1 MANKLK
7 YFKQNPGN
15 AAFCY
20 YRYSSKAQRDVSI
33 EQQKQE
39 VHKYAEKMGLIIP
52 EGYEFED
59 RCLTGTCMEERPGLQ
74 HMLYEIQHKRP
85 AYLIV
90 WALNRLSRSEI
101 DTKVITTQLW
111 YAGVNIQSVTE
122 ALPEDEVFKSV
133 IICLRAHEAQGFIEG
148 HTKNVLRGLN
158 DNAKNALSN
167 GIQVLGFKAKAGARY
182 EIDEETAPIVK
193 KIFTEYAEGKPLQKI
208 ADELNEAGL
217 RTVKGN
223 KFVVNSLAHILRNRA
238 YIGEYKYG
246 EYCIEDGMPRIIS
259 EELFYAAEKML
270 QKNRRGGK
278 KAAQKLNP
286 SENDVDFWLTSH
298 IYCGECGA
306 PLHGTS
312 GTGKS
317 GKTHYYYTCLNHKK
331 HKCSLK
337 NKQKKLLES
346 IVEYVINKKLQDP
359 FIRLCIAKMCYDYY
373 QEHNS
378 DNGAYLEA
386 LKSKLKTVNEGLS
399 NFAKAIAKGIFN
411 ETTQQAMLD
420 LENQK
425 QFLKEQIEAEELKEK
440 YEIKL
445 ETIVRYFDSF
455 YKDFDD
461 VDIKQRVLDLFVDK
475 ILIYEDKLVITF
487 HFLDD
492 NKELSYKEMEETL
505 ENEAFIMSMMGDTGD
520 WKEPTAKSK
529 TKKKD
534 STDFFQ

>member
-20 YRYSSKAQRDVSI
+20 YRYSSDAQRDVSI
-33 EQQKQE
+33 EQQKRAAHE
-39 VHKYAEKMGLIIP
+39 YAEKN
-52 EGYEFED
+52 GYVIVEEFED
-59 RCLTGTCMEERPGLQ
+59 RAKSGTCTENRPGLQ
-74 HMLYEIQHKRP
+74 HMLYEIEHKHP
-85 AYLIV
+85 ACLIV
-90 WALNRLSRSEI
+90 WKTDRLSRSTI
-101 DTKVITTQLW
+101 DANVIRVQLW
-111 YAGVNIQSVTE
+111 YAGVKMATVAE
-122 ALPEDEVFKSV
+122 ALPEDEALKNIFLD
-133 IICLRAHEAQGFIEG
+133 IYAYMAQNFIEG

-158 DNAKNALSN
+158 YNAQNALFNGHKILGYKGESN
-167 GIQVLGFKAKAGARY
+167 KRY

-259 EELFYAAEKML
+259 DELFYAAEKML

-337 NKQKKLLES
+337 NKKKKLLES

-359 FIRLCIAKMCYDYY
+359 FIRLCIAEMCYDYY

-378 DNGAYLEA
+378 DNGAYLES
-386 LKSKLKTVNEGLS
+386 LKHKLKTVNDRLN
-399 NFAKAIAKGIFN
+399 NFARAIGEGIFN
-411 ETTQQAMLD
+411 KTTQQAMCD

-425 QFLKEQIEAEELKEK
+425 HFLEEQIETEELKEK
-440 YEIKL
+440 YDIQL
-445 ETIVRYFDSF
+445 NTIVRYFDSF

-475 ILIYEDKLVITF
+475 ILIYEDKIVIAF

-492 NKELSYKEMEETL
+492 NQELSYKEMEETL
-505 ENEAFIMSMMGDTGD
+505 ENEAFIMSMMGDTGN
-520 WKEPTAKSK
+520 WKEPTTKSK

>member
-1 MANKLK
+1 
-7 YFKQNPGN
+7 
-15 AAFCY
+15 
-20 YRYSSKAQRDVSI
+20 
-33 EQQKQE
+33 
-39 VHKYAEKMGLIIP
+39 
-52 EGYEFED
+52 
-59 RCLTGTCMEERPGLQ
+59 
-74 HMLYEIQHKRP
+74 
-85 AYLIV
+85 
-90 WALNRLSRSEI
+90 
-101 DTKVITTQLW
+101 
-111 YAGVNIQSVTE
+111 
-122 ALPEDEVFKSV
+122 
-133 IICLRAHEAQGFIEG
+133 
-148 HTKNVLRGLN
+148 
-158 DNAKNALSN
+158 
-167 GIQVLGFKAKAGARY
+167 
-182 EIDEETAPIVK
+182 
-193 KIFTEYAEGKPLQKI
+193 
-208 ADELNEAGL
+208 
-217 RTVKGN
+217 
-223 KFVVNSLAHILRNRA
+223 
-238 YIGEYKYG
+238 
-246 EYCIEDGMPRIIS
+246 
-259 EELFYAAEKML
+259 
-270 QKNRRGGK
+270 
-278 KAAQKLNP
+278 

-337 NKQKKLLES
+337 NKKKKLLES

-359 FIRLCIAKMCYDYY
+359 FIRLCIAEMCYDYY

-378 DNGAYLEA
+378 DNGAYLES
-386 LKSKLKTVNEGLS
+386 LKHKLKTVNEGLS
-399 NFAKAIAKGIFN
+399 HFVHAIAKGIYN
-411 ETTQQAMLD
+411 ETTQQAMLE

-425 QFLKEQIEAEELKEK
+425 HFLEEQIETEELKEK
-440 YEIKL
+440 YEIKF

-505 ENEAFIMSMMGDTGD
+505 ENEAFIMSMMGDTGN
-520 WKEPTAKSK
+520 WKEPTTKSK